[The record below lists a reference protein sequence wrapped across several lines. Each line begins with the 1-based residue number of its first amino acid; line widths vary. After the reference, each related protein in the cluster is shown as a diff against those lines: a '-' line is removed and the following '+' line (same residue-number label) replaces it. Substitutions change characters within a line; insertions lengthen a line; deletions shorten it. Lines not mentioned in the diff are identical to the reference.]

1 MSSNQPLQTVTTRRE
16 LLELIPKG
24 SKIAE
29 IGVFAGEFSREI
41 LEVCQPKEL
50 VLVDLWSGRS
60 GSGDKDGN
68 NFVRIDLTG
77 FDKILAR
84 SLPGNVRV
92 LKLNS
97 LDYLT
102 GLPKGDLDAIYID
115 ACHTYDAV
123 SKELALARTRVK
135 KGGLILGHDYQC
147 LDGQYDF
154 SGVKKAVDEFCDRE
168 DLEISHL
175 AMDNCVSFCIKNL

>member
-1 MSSNQPLQTVTTRRE
+1 MSKPTLLQTRRE

-41 LEVCQPKEL
+41 LEVCQPSEL
-50 VLVDLWSGRS
+50 VLVDLWQGRS
-60 GSGDKDGN
+60 GSGDKDGK
-68 NFVRIDLTG
+68 NFTKLDLTN
-77 FDKILAR
+77 FDKLLAR

-92 LKLNS
+92 LKLSS
-97 LDYLT
+97 LTYLQ

-123 SKELALARTRVK
+123 SQELAYARTRVK
-135 KGGLILGHDYQC
+135 KGGWILGHDYEC

-168 DLEISHL
+168 DLELDYL
-175 AMDNCVSFCIKNL
+175 AQDNCVSFAIKNL